1 MDDITSNN
9 YIYDITND
17 SEQISMY
24 LDNYL
29 KVYMMIID

>member
-1 MDDITSNN
+1 MDDNKSNN
-9 YIYDITND
+9 YICDITND
-17 SEQISMY
+17 SEQIGMY